1 MDLIQ
6 FGSISEI
13 QNLTRM
19 ILQTTSKRNQRNSV
33 TVKMRITLKA
43 LRAGLPANMLKET
56 KFQMQFNLPQPTI
69 SIHSDHERREHFLF
83 TYMFITNDFCLH

>member
-19 ILQTTSKRNQRNSV
+19 ILQTTSNRNQRNSV
-33 TVKMRITLKA
+33 TVKITLKA

-69 SIHSDHERREHFLF
+69 SIHSDHERREHFPF
-83 TYMFITNDFCLH
+83 TYMVITNDFCLH